1 MTKAY
6 TRHNRTDQ
14 PQERYNIYLPVDL
27 HERVKKQA
35 SSEFISMSEWIEQAC
50 EEKLERDTQ
59 QRRLRRA

>member
-6 TRHNRTDQ
+6 TRHNRNR

-27 HERVKKQA
+27 HKRIGQQA
-35 SSEFISMSEWIEQAC
+35 NSEFISRSEWIEQAC

-59 QRRLRRA
+59 QHRLRRA